1 MKPSSFCTIC
11 TKKYKEYLL
20 CFLLTLSIHH
30 ENAIIYI
37 LCDRETKQYITDSTP
52 KPKLKLKIYPTLN
65 RYSLMT
71 KKDMRKMGIWCDFQL
86 TKLDI
91 MKHAIEKSGDTLYL
105 DCDNIIISSFTDING
120 EKRLGVSENYVN
132 DDKILEI
139 GKYSSGMVWCSDIK
153 IIDEWINEIPMSRYY
168 EQAALEEVV
177 NKYSDVYFSFGENY
191 NLREL
196 RFDTDKFD
204 EKNIASRFVILDNNI
219 YYKGKILKNIHMRF
233 KNKMNSVES
242 YMLLKLRQSKKY
254 REILCIFRCINKK
267 WLIHIPLQPTSDKL
281 FLHKNDRF
289 RQLAFMMSMN
299 NKDVEISTNSETF
312 HCWLHPDV
320 LFYDRPSLDWCNS
333 EVAGSSLVLLGNCC
347 DEIEGKELRNIGL
360 QTRNWIFWPQNPLVV
375 EKMLE
380 TYQEKEKDIDV
391 LFIGDKELLPKH
403 RDKRWLK
410 IITKHIK
417 SINFKGGVEYIKRS
431 KFGVCVKPFRGKSN
445 MMMELMAFGV
455 VPIITSNVLVNTFE
469 GMEENVHYVR
479 VALPKQL
486 ERKLSN
492 ISDEKCK
499 EMSKACKEW
508 YMENVHSEKSWLK
521 TINTI
526 LYS

>member
-1 MKPSSFCTIC
+1 MKPSSFSTIC
-11 TKKYKEYLL
+11 TKKYKEYLVS
-20 CFLLTLSIHH
+20 FLLTLSIHH

-37 LCDRETKQYITDSTP
+37 LCDKETKIFLNEITP
-52 KPKLKLKIYPTLN
+52 KPRLKIKIYPTLN

-86 TKLDI
+86 TKMDI
-91 MKHAIEKSGDTLYL
+91 MKHAIERSGDTLYL
-105 DCDNIIISSFTDING
+105 DCDNIIISSFKNIIG
-120 EKRLGVSENYVN
+120 EKKLGVSQNYVN
-132 DDKILEI
+132 EDKILEI

-153 IIDEWINEIPMSRYY
+153 IIDDWIGLIPLSRYY
-168 EQAALEEVV
+168 EQAVIEDLVE
-177 NKYSDVYFSFGENY
+177 KYSKDVFEFGENC
-191 NLREL
+191 NIREL
-196 RFDTDKFD
+196 RFNANKLDENKFAA
-204 EKNIASRFVILDNNI
+204 NFVIIDNNI
-219 YYKGKILKNIHMRF
+219 YYKGGIITNLHVVF
-233 KNKMNSVES
+233 KKKMNSIQS
-242 YMLLKLRQSKKY
+242 YLMIKLRQSKKY
-254 REILCIFRCINKK
+254 KEIISIFRGINKK
-267 WLIHIPLQPTSDKL
+267 WLIHIPKQPTSDKL

-380 TYQEKEKDIDV
+380 TYQEKERDIDV
-391 LFIGDKELLPKH
+391 LFIGNEELLPKH

-431 KFGVCVKPFRGKSN
+431 KFGVCVKPFKGKSN

-492 ISDEKCK
+492 INEDKRK
-499 EMSKACKEW
+499 EMSKACKAW

-526 LYS
+526 LYN